1 MFPICLFLP
10 CMLDIAS
17 PQFNNDTRETL
28 CSKVKSG
35 LTMLCLICKMKM
47 DSDILVNTNIEK
59 NNEDFTAFAFDT
71 YVKAYERAGIL
82 NLDVMNKIK
91 IMLTDDSDESLSKI
105 GIKQTLTV
113 ATDQVGAYSKN
124 PSFAIKQAAEL
135 YSHQNEI
142 KLMIVN
148 MQLSIWNQ

>member
-1 MFPICLFLP
+1 MFKSKKR
-10 CMLDIAS
+10 LDNALL
-17 PQFNNDTRETL
+17 NLKNE
-28 CSKVKSG
+28 
-35 LTMLCLICKMKM
+35 M
-47 DSDILVNTNIEK
+47 DPDILVNTNIEK

-82 NLDVMNKIK
+82 NLDVMDKIK
-91 IMLTDDSDESLSKI
+91 IMLTVDPNESLSKN
-105 GIKQTLTV
+105 GIKQALTV

-142 KLMIVN
+142 KLMIVKYAIEH
-148 MQLSIWNQ
+148 MVPVDTISKAVFSTFRV